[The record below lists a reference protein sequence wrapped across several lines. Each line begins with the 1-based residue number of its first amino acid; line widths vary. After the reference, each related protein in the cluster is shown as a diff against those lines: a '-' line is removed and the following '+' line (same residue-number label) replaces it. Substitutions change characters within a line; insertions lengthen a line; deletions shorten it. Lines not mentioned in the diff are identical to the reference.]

1 MGSLRCFVLLFPSA
15 IFPPNVLPI
24 RPCSCANFQ
33 QEHDCTVCLRARS
46 CNVLSEAFTG
56 YLSTIVS
63 CPSPIGTLPPYKY
76 KQELQKCLVGAATRK
91 PVVLPSRSQKDPQNW
106 NRPTYHH
113 DRYPPIGLDNFR
125 KDHHMR
131 SYPGATT
138 ADRQRQAMSR
148 SLKNENIV
156 VRLIPS

>member
-63 CPSPIGTLPPYKY
+63 CPSPIGTLPPPTNTNRNFKNAWSAPRPESLLYYRLDHK
-76 KQELQKCLVGAATRK
+76 KTRK
-91 PVVLPSRSQKDPQNW
+91 IEIDP
-106 NRPTYHH
+106 PTT
-113 DRYPPIGLDNFR
+113 
-125 KDHHMR
+125 
-131 SYPGATT
+131 TT
-138 ADRQRQAMSR
+138 AIHRSASTTSGRTTTCARTRVQQLLIVKGRQWAGAWKM
-148 SLKNENIV
+148 KI
-156 VRLIPS
+156 